1 MLDSKA
7 TRSLRGMYIDG
18 QWKQA
23 ARSFADLNP
32 NDGSLWAEAPDG
44 TRADARAAIEAAHRA
59 FPAWAEMKFTERA
72 KALHRIA
79 DGIEARAPDF
89 IAAAQAEGGGW
100 YGKGAFEA
108 HYMPEVFRSA
118 AASCYA
124 AQGEILPSEYGK
136 LSTATRY
143 PMGVIS
149 VISPWNF
156 PGVLT
161 ARGFAFAL
169 AAGNTIVLKPSE
181 DTPYIGGIFFA
192 EVLEQAGIPA
202 GVFNVI
208 TCSRESVAEMG
219 DEMVENPL
227 VKGVSFTGSTPVGR
241 AIAAKAGAHLKKA
254 CVELGGKDS
263 LIVLEDA
270 DMEHATQA
278 ANFGSFMHQGQIC
291 MSVEKV
297 LVQESIYSE
306 FLDRFAA
313 RAARLKVGDTADKSN
328 VIGPLINDR
337 QVARV
342 KAQLDDALA
351 KGAKV
356 VVGGGINGRFVEP
369 TILADVTPDML
380 IYQDE
385 TFGPVVPVI
394 PFRTDDEAI
403 ALNNDT
409 EYGLSAGVFTRDEG
423 RALAIARRLETGM
436 CHVNCSSVN
445 DEPHV
450 PFGGS
455 KASGLGRHGGRW
467 SIETFTETRW
477 ITLDRGGRPFPPVF

>member
-1 MLDSKA
+1 MLDGKA

-44 TRADARAAIEAAHRA
+44 TRADTRDAIEAAHRA

-72 KALHRIA
+72 KFLHRIA
-79 DGIEARAPDF
+79 DGIEARAADF

-208 TCSRESVAEMG
+208 TCSRERVAEMG
-219 DEMVENPL
+219 DEMVEHPL

-306 FLDRFAA
+306 FLERFAA
-313 RAARLKVGDTADKSN
+313 RAARLKVGDTANKSN

-369 TILADVTPDML
+369 TILSDVTPDML

-423 RALAIARRLETGM
+423 RALAIARKLETGM